1 MKNKTVKMILAVAVL
16 LVCCGGY
23 AGIKYY
29 VARQEEAQEAEE
41 EDETTSVVSL
51 SADNVKSVEFLVDKK
66 EVIFEKNDNTWV
78 KQDENEFPVNQT
90 TLDDAVSGV
99 ASLDSERVLENVE
112 DLSEYGL
119 SEPSNTIK
127 VTTENTDGEEEVTV
141 LRVGDENESE
151 SKYYVSK
158 DDDRNTVYLVDS
170 IAIEAFSNDLYDY
183 AQEEDFP
190 VISSTDTISKISVFG
205 NDISSYELDK
215 DEDTNF
221 WYIGSGKEKEKAD
234 SASVSSLTTAFGSLA
249 YDSFV
254 DYDCKDKGEYGL
266 DDPYAVISV
275 DYQEEV
281 CEDETSNPETD
292 GEYDENVDVESSVE
306 TDTQEAE
313 EENETVID
321 EMESDD
327 TEDANISDEEND
339 LEKAAAD
346 EGDSEETQT
355 VLVDK
360 NLTITIGDETSDGSR
375 YVIVND
381 SNQVYT
387 MSSDSLLTFLGKTDL
402 DFWDMTVNYLYID
415 NLESLDVNYG
425 GKEYAIN
432 VSRETSENEDGEEET
447 TTEYSLNGTQID
459 KTDFTTFYNKLVNMA
474 GQKRLTDQYEP
485 NEEAEM
491 SVTFVSTEDEK
502 TEVKFFSYDTN
513 YYAAVVS
520 EKVYLVNK
528 MNVKELFSA
537 FEKLSGSKE
546 EETMSETLEGTETIE
561 SELTENADTEI
572 SDVEEVTE

>member
-29 VARQEEAQEAEE
+29 VDRQEEAQEAEE

-51 SADNVKSVEFLVDKK
+51 SADNVKSVEFLIDKK

-78 KQDENEFPVNQT
+78 KQDEKEFPVNQT

-127 VTTENTDGEEEVTV
+127 VTTENADGEEEATV

-215 DEDTNF
+215 DGDTNF

-281 CEDETSNPETD
+281 SEDETSDPETD
-292 GEYDENVDVESSVE
+292 GEYDENVDVESSAE

-321 EMESDD
+321 EMESED
-327 TEDANISDEEND
+327 TEDVNISDEKKD

-346 EGDSEETQT
+346 EDDSEETQT

-375 YVIVND
+375 YVMVND

-387 MSSDSLLTFLGKTDL
+387 MSSDSLLIFLGKTDL

-459 KTDFTTFYNKLVNMA
+459 KTDFTTFYNKLINMA

-502 TEVKFFSYDTN
+502 TEVQFFSYDTN
-513 YYAAVVS
+513 YYAAVVG

-546 EETMSETLEGTETIE
+546 EETMSETLGGTETIE
-561 SELTENADTEI
+561 SELTENTNTEV
-572 SDVEEVTE
+572 SDVEEAIE